1 MSLPSPQI
9 TVSAIVVTYNSAEN
23 IISCLL
29 ALQDEVDSLGGEI
42 LIYDNNS
49 DDNTVQVIKE
59 SFPNIRLIESE
70 KNLGFGEANN
80 RAVEQARGEYILFA
94 NPDMILDNGALKIM
108 FETFKNQSL
117 AGAVVAR
124 LHNADGTFQPTCR
137 NFPDFYNIFFSRGS
151 VLNHKVLP
159 AKTGDTYTLGDFDQ
173 IAEVPAASAACMFTE
188 KSFFQ
193 KIGGFDDRFF
203 LFMEDTDLS
212 LRIKQA
218 GKKLFFEPKAGALHY
233 WGKGSSISRIRRSWY
248 HHLSVWKYYLK
259 HHPNGFSLLFLPFAL
274 LANFL
279 IRSLFR
285 YDPN

>member
-1 MSLPSPQI
+1 MSEPSSQI

-23 IISCLL
+23 ITSCLN
-29 ALQDEVDSLGGEI
+29 ALQNEVDAIGGEI
-42 LIYDNNS
+42 LVYDNNS
-49 DDNTVQVIKE
+49 NDSTTQVIKKE
-59 SFPNIRLIESE
+59 FPNIKLIES
-70 KNLGFGEANN
+70 KQNFGFGEANN
-80 RAVEQARGEYILFA
+80 KAIDQAKGEYVLFA
-94 NPDMILDNGALKIM
+94 NPDMVLDSGALQILYD
-108 FETFKNQSL
+108 TFRNQNL

-124 LHNADGTFQPTCR
+124 LHNADGSFQPTCR

-151 VLNHKVLP
+151 VLNNKVFP
-159 AKTGDTYTLGDFDQ
+159 AKTGETYTLSDFDS
-173 IAEVPAASAACMFTE
+173 ITEVPAASAACMLME
-188 KSFFQ
+188 KAFFQ
-193 KIGGFDDRFF
+193 KIGGFDNRFF

-248 HHLSVWKYYLK
+248 HHMSVWKYYLK
-259 HHPNGFSLLFLPFAL
+259 HHPNGFSLIILPAAL